1 MVRLRKLREIQ
12 IFTKVMGLT
21 RVLMTGQNYLG
32 NTNEKLKMLIKSG
45 TSMRDNEFICRKL
58 FTAIVTY
65 CTKKYLMYLIFNF
78 FQVNNN

>member
-12 IFTKVMGLT
+12 IFTKVMGLA

-45 TSMRDNEFICRKL
+45 TSMRDNEFICRK
-58 FTAIVTY
+58 TVY
-65 CTKKYLMYLIFNF
+65 CHSHLLH
-78 FQVNNN
+78 